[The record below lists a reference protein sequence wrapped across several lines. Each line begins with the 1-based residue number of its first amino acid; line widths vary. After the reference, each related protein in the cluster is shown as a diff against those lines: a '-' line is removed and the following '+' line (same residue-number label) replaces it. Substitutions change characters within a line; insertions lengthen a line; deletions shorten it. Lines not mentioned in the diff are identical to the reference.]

1 MTRQIKIAAFAAAL
15 LFAATSAHADFPYHG
30 GFGVYGYGHGVGTVE
45 SSARFGHAA
54 QMESFGRMHRLLA
67 EADEIQARA
76 DAAYSDLAYANTQR
90 LWEAKQMKIEYQK
103 AKRDDKLS
111 RQATS
116 AANEETAALR
126 LWKNAQQGFVAWP
139 TALSRPEYSASMSL
153 VESILRNWSPSD
165 DSTSAAY
172 RQALATEAGVLRNKI
187 AANKTIAFNNRV
199 EAVKTLKKLEIL
211 ATMTDLSEI
220 GPQLAMR

>member
-1 MTRQIKIAAFAAAL
+1 MEA
-15 LFAATSAHADFPYHG
+15 
-30 GFGVYGYGHGVGTVE
+30 
-45 SSARFGHAA
+45 FGH
-54 QMESFGRMHRLLA
+54 MNKLLA
-67 EADEIQARA
+67 EADETQARA
-76 DAAYSDLAYANTQR
+76 DAAYSDLAYTNTQR

-111 RQATS
+111 RQAAS
-116 AANEETAALR
+116 AVNEETAALR

-139 TALSRPEYSASMSL
+139 TALARPEYSASMSL

-187 AANKTIAFNNRV
+187 AANKSIAFNNRV

-211 ATMTDLSEI
+211 ATMTDLSEV